1 MMKQTDDLR
10 KTHRVAVVV
19 NAAVIGTLIIYAL
32 VIEILRRQ
40 FAPFEGFVEVA
51 NASVLRYIVYG
62 IAVVDIFIIRLMRV
76 SLLRKP
82 PADDPNLIRAKLLR
96 ASIITAALC
105 EIPAIL
111 GLVFFL
117 LAGSIR
123 DYYQLAGVS
132 FILVFLH
139 FPRYGNWE
147 AWAQNSSEGI
157 SSCG

>member
-1 MMKQTDDLR
+1 MNQTESLK
-10 KTHRVAVVV
+10 KTYNVAFIV
-19 NAAVIGTLIIYAL
+19 NVAIIGTLILYAV

-40 FAPFEGFVEVA
+40 LAPFQGLMEVS
-51 NASVLRYIVYG
+51 SVTLLRYALYG
-62 IAVVDIFIIRLMRV
+62 IAILNIFFIRVTRGL
-76 SLLRKP
+76 LLRKP
-82 PADDPNLIRAKLLR
+82 ASEEFDFLKIRLLQ
-96 ASIITAALC
+96 ASFITAALC

-111 GLVFFL
+111 GLILFL
-117 LAGSIR
+117 LIGSVR

-147 AWAQNSSEGI
+147 VWIKNSDKGL

>member
-1 MMKQTDDLR
+1 MKQTDDLR
-10 KTHRVAVVV
+10 RTHRIAVTI
-19 NAAVIGTLIIYAL
+19 NAAVIGTLIIYAV

-40 FAPFEGFVEVA
+40 LAPFEGFVEIS
-51 NASVLRYIVYG
+51 NASVLRYILYG
-62 IAVVDIFIIRLMRV
+62 ITVVDIFIIRLMRV
-76 SLLRKP
+76 SLMRKP
-82 PADDPNLIRAKLLR
+82 PADDLKLVRVKLLR

-105 EIPAIL
+105 EIPAVL

-147 AWAQNSSEGI
+147 AWAQNSNEGV

>member
-1 MMKQTDDLR
+1 MNQTEGLK
-10 KTHRVAVVV
+10 KTYNVAFIV
-19 NAAVIGTLIIYAL
+19 NVAIIGTLILYAL

-40 FAPFEGFVEVA
+40 LAPFQGLTEISNVTL
-51 NASVLRYIVYG
+51 LRYILYG
-62 IAVVDIFIIRLMRV
+62 IAILNIFLIRVMRGL
-76 SLLRKP
+76 LLRKP
-82 PADDPNLIRAKLLR
+82 SSEEFNLLRFKLLQ
-96 ASIITAALC
+96 ASLVTAALC

-111 GLVFFL
+111 GLILFL
-117 LAGSIR
+117 LIGSIR

-147 AWAQNSSEGI
+147 AWIKNTDKSL

>member
-1 MMKQTDDLR
+1 MKQTDDLR
-10 KTHRVAVVV
+10 KTYHIAFLINV
-19 NAAVIGTLIIYAL
+19 AVIGTLILYAL

-40 FAPFEGFVEVA
+40 LAPFEGIPEVS
-51 NASVLRYIVYG
+51 NVTLLRYILYG
-62 IAVVDIFIIRLMRV
+62 VAILNIFLIRIMRGLLLRQQRSEGFNLLRLKLFRV
-76 SLLRKP
+76 SLV
-82 PADDPNLIRAKLLR
+82 
-96 ASIITAALC
+96 TAALC

-111 GLVFFL
+111 GLVLFL
-117 LAGSIR
+117 LIGSIR

-147 AWAQNSSEGI
+147 AWIKNTDRSL

>member
-1 MMKQTDDLR
+1 MNQTESLK
-10 KTHRVAVVV
+10 KTYNVAFIV
-19 NAAVIGTLIIYAL
+19 NVAIIGTLILYAV

-40 FAPFEGFVEVA
+40 LAPFQGLMEISNVTL
-51 NASVLRYIVYG
+51 LRYILYG
-62 IAVVDIFIIRLMRV
+62 IAILNIFLIRIMRRL
-76 SLLRKP
+76 LLRKP
-82 PADDPNLIRAKLLR
+82 PSEKFNLLKFKLLKT
-96 ASIITAALC
+96 SLVTAALC

-111 GLVFFL
+111 GLILFL
-117 LAGSIR
+117 LIGSVR

-147 AWAQNSSEGI
+147 AWTKNTDKSL